1 MRTEYFPPVVV
12 NGQRVDLSHL
22 DPLTIT
28 FESLKVGKA
37 LRVAVTFT
45 NHCFSASYGEI
56 PHPPGDAVI
65 RDGGGGGKMRTFC
78 PTRYRL
84 SKVLPDLIRSMPE
97 KKVILAAHETTWVHT
112 LTINDPSGLYHLFL
126 TIKRSSKEKRTW
138 QDVDVIVESAYHETR
153 NAPTTTGSWRP
164 FVVVCGEAYLANPHK
179 PNKRRHRR

>member
-1 MRTEYFPPVVV
+1 MALRTEYFPQLVVS
-12 NGQRVDLSHL
+12 GQRVDLSHL

-28 FESLKVGKA
+28 FESEKVGKA

-56 PHPPGDAVI
+56 PHPAGDTVI
-65 RDGGGGGKMRTFC
+65 WDGKKMRTFC

-84 SKVLPDLIRSMPE
+84 SKELPDLIRAMPE

-112 LTINDPSGLYHLFL
+112 LTIKDPSGPYHLFL
-126 TIKRSSKEKRTW
+126 TIKRSAKEKRTW
-138 QDVDVIVESAYHETR
+138 QDVDVIVESAYQETR

-164 FVVVCGEAYLANPHK
+164 FVLVCGEAYLANPQK
-179 PNKRRHRR
+179 PNKRRRR